1 MGRKK
6 RESNF
11 WVSYSDLSTG
21 MMIIFMVVMLLMVA
35 IQKMKSAAQQDAVEQ
50 IVARLQV
57 ILGAKPKVSE
67 AIEAGFQKSKSKKLN
82 DLEIDS
88 VTAQFAVQN
97 TNLTFKKNK
106 HKILDEGKDFLREF
120 TPAYLCALWNHED
133 LNCSRSAGSQADKCN
148 RLRPDATGAIRR
160 IMVTGSADLYGK
172 DFAGNNELS
181 ALRAKQTVGYMAKH
195 LEALA
200 GDPTGTEFEQYG
212 FVGNP
217 RCTRNADR
225 IWAYAQERLWAV
237 GAGDSQH
244 CSSVLNEGNIQDC
257 SKGHGEEGKN
267 KDYRRVTFEL
277 DVTGDDMTGFLLNVL
292 ELMGTLDLDPSRID
306 YKRLQDA
313 AKAVSKQC
321 WDGAGD
327 NAGDVYDGC
336 PDFIDYCLR
345 KGNKT
350 DEPSTLADMFGVCNG
365 FWASIE
371 QGNHHLI
378 GRAEDVCNSNKYDAC
393 ETLRINGSTP

>member
-50 IVARLQV
+50 IVAQLQV

-67 AIEAGFQKSKSKKLN
+67 AIKAGFQKAKSEKLD
-82 DLEIDS
+82 DLKIDS
-88 VTAQFAVQN
+88 VTAQLSIQDSELNFTENSAE
-97 TNLTFKKNK
+97 LEP
-106 HKILDEGKDFLREF
+106 EGKQFLREF
-120 TPAYLCALWNHED
+120 TPAYLCALWQHEFS
-133 LNCSRSAGSQADKCN
+133 NCERNYSPGSPECI
-148 RLRPDATGAIRR
+148 RPRPDDTGAVRR
-160 IMVTGSADLYGK
+160 ILVTGSADMYGNTFK
-172 DFAGNNELS
+172 KNNKLS
-181 ALRAKQTVGYMAKH
+181 AERAAATVEYMSDHLRT
-195 LEALA
+195 LA
-200 GDPTGTEFEQYG
+200 GESQNPEFEKHK
-212 FVGNP
+212 FVGVDDCANNP
-217 RCTRNADR
+217 DR
-225 IWAYAQERLWAV
+225 VWAYARERLWAV

-244 CSSVLNEGNIQDC
+244 CSSALNEGTITDC
-257 SKGHGEEGKN
+257 IEGRGKEVPN
-267 KDYRRVTFEL
+267 FRRVTFEL

-345 KGNKT
+345 QGNKT
-350 DEPSTLADMFGVCNG
+350 DGASTLADMFGVCNG
-365 FWASIE
+365 FWAGIE

-378 GRAEDVCNSNKYDAC
+378 GRAQDVCSSNKYDAC
-393 ETLRINGSTP
+393 NTLRINWSTP